1 MFTKNKIFYTNFS
14 KNRNFNDSSED
25 FTFEEQSG
33 NEYIVPENW
42 RLNGFWPKSSINW
55 NKEGFRTGV
64 IDRVFP
70 SFLKEIE
77 KKLRYSKGGEINK
90 YQTVDEDSFEK
101 EYPFTSRP
109 FSDIENLVDKN
120 LKSVKTWKPGFV
132 GRKFKPTLIPSD
144 DGFGLVG
151 LRKAVEKNGEE
162 LIEGYFYPGF
172 MANMSP
178 EWRSHLESV
187 YGKDYVSD
195 LEKSYAEDIAKT
207 YFEKRNQVPFS
218 PNSPKMDAF
227 YSKDVYDTFE
237 RRNKNN
243 QKFLDRQKA
252 IDELKYNPNL
262 VYNPEWRKR
271 ADYVLSDDETYNE
284 LFSNEE
290 VYDRAMHM
298 NGDRED
304 WEKFSN
310 SVLSARASKKQDQ
323 KESVATNPSNKQQEK
338 PILTTN
344 FPIPFHKKTVDNDG
358 IPLNET
364 SETRSQGGIENA
376 KAETKNVAVNNS
388 FITNFPRKI
397 LITNFSKSKK
407 DKKKRLEELLM
418 ERSIG
423 EVGEG
428 YGSKNPYLADVLAVG
443 VAPAIANK
451 IVSTKKELSK
461 YDKLAENDA
470 IVSQS
475 AKSAGLLG
483 LIGAGAG
490 AIGGGIIGWKNNP
503 NINDAMFGA
512 QIGAMGVGGL
522 GALLG
527 GVHGALKGKKIA
539 KKRRDEEKRLI
550 LKALEE

>member
-25 FTFEEQSG
+25 LTFEEQPADA
-33 NEYIVPENW
+33 YIVPEEW
-42 RLNGFWPKSSINW
+42 SFRGFWPKSSINW
-55 NKEGFRTGV
+55 NKRGFRTGV

-70 SFLKEIE
+70 RFLKEIE
-77 KKLRYSKGGEINK
+77 KELRSGKNSEIDNFRS
-90 YQTVDEDSFEK
+90 VDDSFFG
-101 EYPFTSRP
+101 EYPHISRS
-109 FSDIENLVDKN
+109 FSDIENLVDEN
-120 LKSVKTWKPGFV
+120 LKGVKTWKSGFV

-144 DGFGLVG
+144 DGFGLMG
-151 LRKAVEKNGEE
+151 LRKSVGDDGEE
-162 LIEGYFYPGF
+162 RIEGYFYPGF

-178 EWRSHLESV
+178 EWRTHLESV

-195 LEKSYAEDIAKT
+195 LEKSYAEDVAKT
-207 YFEKRNQVPFS
+207 YLEKRNQVPFS
-218 PNSPKMDAF
+218 PNSPKIDTIYYKDA
-227 YSKDVYDTFE
+227 YNTFE
-237 RRNKNN
+237 RRNKYN

-252 IDELKYNPNL
+252 IDELKDNPNL

-271 ADYVLSDDETYNE
+271 ADYVLSDDETYDE

-290 VYDRAMHM
+290 VYNRAMYM
-298 NGDRED
+298 NGDSED
-304 WEKFSN
+304 WEKFSR
-310 SVLSARASKKQDQ
+310 SVLSARASKLKQDQ
-323 KESVATNPSNKQQEK
+323 NEPVATNTQSKQQEK
-338 PILTTN
+338 PTITTN
-344 FPIPFHKKTVDNDG
+344 FPIPFHKQTVDNEG
-358 IPLNET
+358 VSLKKTTET
-364 SETRSQGGIENA
+364 QSQGGIENA
-376 KAETKNVAVNNS
+376 ETETKNVAVNNS
-388 FITNFPRKI
+388 FTTNFPRKI
-397 LITNFSKSKK
+397 LTTNFSKSKK

-418 ERSIG
+418 ERNIG

-483 LIGAGAG
+483 LIGAGVG
-490 AIGGGIIGWKNNP
+490 AVGGGIVGWKNNP

-527 GVHGALKGKKIA
+527 GVHGALKGKEIA